1 MIIKAIVSDSFFVME
16 DMMKRE
22 ETAVEK
28 RNRGY
33 NCAQAVICAF
43 EGMLDM
49 DEKQLFAISECFG
62 SGLGC
67 TKGTCGALN
76 GACMVISLLNST
88 ANLEKPDSKAKTY
101 MAERNIVNAFEQKA
115 GALVCR
121 DIKGI
126 ETGHVLCECEE
137 CVRIAVRLVEQY
149 VEAGK

>member
-1 MIIKAIVSDSFFVME
+1 
-16 DMMKRE
+16 MKRE
-22 ETAVEK
+22 ESAVEK

-43 EGMLDM
+43 ADVLET
-49 DEKQLFAISECFG
+49 DEKQLFAVSECFG

-76 GACMVISLLNST
+76 GACMVIGMLNST
-88 ANLEKPDSKAKTY
+88 KNLERPDSKAGTY
-101 MAERNIVNAFEQKA
+101 MAERSIVNTFEQQA

-126 ETGHVLCECEE
+126 ETGKVLCECEE
-137 CVRIAVRLVEQY
+137 CVRIAARLVEQHL
-149 VEAGK
+149 ENMK